1 MATQSGRIEA
11 IWGGAT
17 APLVPLTPELSSV
30 DVRWQG
36 FLLEEHASHPGSAI
50 DIPEHY
56 STKHLLHLNTGGPSS
71 TDWRVD
77 GKNLSAIDQTGAF
90 SLLPAGVPSLVRLK
104 HKTGGIVL
112 EIDPL
117 QLQRTL
123 AEAGAGDKIELKPVF
138 AAPDRQIALLLTAMR
153 EDIASGAPAG
163 KLYGE
168 SIGNAVATYLAQRYS
183 GTAPKLLV
191 YKGGLSRSQLNR
203 VFEYIEEHLA
213 EGVGLSDLAAAA
225 ELSVYHFS
233 RQFRQSTGMAPHQY
247 VLQRKIER
255 AKETLRDPRKSI
267 LEASA
272 RVGFDDQSHFTK
284 TFRRLVGIT
293 PTEFRS
299 RL

>member
-1 MATQSGRIEA
+1 MAAQSRRIEAVWSGRI
-11 IWGGAT
+11 
-17 APLVPLTPELSSV
+17 APLVPLTPVMSSV
-30 DVRWQG
+30 DVGWQG
-36 FLLEEHASHPGSAI
+36 FLLEQHASHPGFAI
-50 DIPEHY
+50 DTPEHY
-56 STKHLLHLNTGGPSS
+56 SSKHLVHLNTGGPSS

-77 GKNLSAIDQTGAF
+77 GKNLSTTDETGSF
-90 SLLPAGVPSLVRLK
+90 SLLPAGVSSLVRLK

-123 AEAGAGDKIELKPVF
+123 AETGSGNKIELKPVF
-138 AAPDRQIALLLTAMR
+138 AAPDRQIALLLTAMG
-153 EDIASGAPAG
+153 EDIASGTPAG
-163 KLYGE
+163 RLYGE

-183 GTAPKLLV
+183 TTTPKFLL

-203 VFEYIEEHLA
+203 VFEFIEEHLA
-213 EGVGLSDLAAAA
+213 EGIGLSDLAETAG
-225 ELSVYHFS
+225 LSVYHFA
-233 RQFRQSTGMAPHQY
+233 RQFRQSTGVAPHQY

-255 AKETLRDPRKSI
+255 AKETLRDPRKTI

-284 TFRRLVGIT
+284 TFRRLVGVT

-299 RL
+299 QI

>member
-225 ELSVYHFS
+225 ELSVYHFA

>member
-1 MATQSGRIEA
+1 MAAQSHRIEA
-11 IWGGAT
+11 IWGGSA

-36 FLLEEHASHPGSAI
+36 FLLEEHASHPGFAI

-77 GKNLSAIDQTGAF
+77 GKNLCAIDQTGSF

-123 AEAGAGDKIELKPVF
+123 AEAGSGDKIELKPVF

-183 GTAPKLLV
+183 STAPKLLV

-225 ELSVYHFS
+225 ELSVYHFA

>member
-1 MATQSGRIEA
+1 MAAQSHRIEA
-11 IWGGAT
+11 IWGGSA

-36 FLLEEHASHPGSAI
+36 FLLEEHASHPGFAI

-77 GKNLSAIDQTGAF
+77 GKNLSAIDHTGAF

-123 AEAGAGDKIELKPVF
+123 AEAGSGDKIELKPVF

-153 EDIASGAPAG
+153 EDIAAGAPAG

-183 GTAPKLLV
+183 VTAPKLLV

-203 VFEYIEEHLA
+203 VCEYIEEHLA
-213 EGVGLSDLAAAA
+213 DGIGLSDLAEAA
-225 ELSVYHFS
+225 ELSVYHFA